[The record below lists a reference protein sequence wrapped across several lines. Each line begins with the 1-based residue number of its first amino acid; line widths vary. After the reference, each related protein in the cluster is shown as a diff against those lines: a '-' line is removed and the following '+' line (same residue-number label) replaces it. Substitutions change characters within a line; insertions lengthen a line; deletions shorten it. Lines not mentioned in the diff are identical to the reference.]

1 MKGIITTTFVLGI
14 SAITTLN
21 AQIGIKKPTVNIEK
35 PKVEIGNGKTT
46 ASDVGLGGKDA
57 SGLFKNVTTDPSAEM
72 HRKNAVANLNTLEE
86 EYKKSTVDYTMLTK
100 LIFENERT
108 LGHITKLEPKVDA
121 EKYYEKYQPLKD
133 RADKENAIYADVKK
147 LEDLFQKEFNAK
159 TEFKKPDPLNFR
171 SDSYSGQK
179 QCYCRNYS
187 SETKTYAEYNDA
199 KTKYMELTNQLVGYK
214 NDNTQTILSNN
225 TVCLENGN
233 KYAVWASTENLAV
246 AVEKYNS
253 DKKESDPKKVIL
265 RCDDYIKA
273 LERIESDYS
282 LNLSSEAK
290 TALAD
295 GKKKTTAI
303 KTDAELYISSGKYQ
317 VYLDKVY
324 AEKIAK
330 VFMPKAVTKNATLET
345 GAMAYVK
352 GQEYNDYLK
361 NRVKESEVATT
372 LRAVTLTKE
381 PYVKKNEYG
390 IPLYQYHEMWV
401 AYKGKDGKCYLTAV
415 YASYTYK
422 GGGTY
427 ATVPTW
433 GADAP
438 DEMACENVNK

>member
-1 MKGIITTTFVLGI
+1 M
-14 SAITTLN
+14 
-21 AQIGIKKPTVNIEK
+21 
-35 PKVEIGNGKTT
+35 
-46 ASDVGLGGKDA
+46 
-57 SGLFKNVTTDPSAEM
+57 
-72 HRKNAVANLNTLEE
+72 
-86 EYKKSTVDYTMLTK
+86 
-100 LIFENERT
+100 
-108 LGHITKLEPKVDA
+108 
-121 EKYYEKYQPLKD
+121 
-133 RADKENAIYADVKK
+133 
-147 LEDLFQKEFNAK
+147 
-159 TEFKKPDPLNFR
+159 
-171 SDSYSGQK
+171 
-179 QCYCRNYS
+179 
-187 SETKTYAEYNDA
+187 
-199 KTKYMELTNQLVGYK
+199 VGYK